1 MQKIWINVAEKSGKF
16 LGAYSSLELALDA
29 GISGVTDKQD
39 VLTME
44 YNLTSGRIDK
54 QVLTVEDI
62 LNGKN

>member
-1 MQKIWINVAEKSGKF
+1 MQKIWINVIEKSGRF

-29 GISGVTDKQD
+29 GVGGITEEND

-44 YNLTSGRIDK
+44 YNLTSGKIEK
-54 QVLTVEDI
+54 QTLTVEDI